1 MPDLEEV
8 YADAMAA
15 LPTSPDY
22 DAAEEAGMP
31 ETARRT
37 YAHGSLPLPPP
48 GLASGRIIVLG
59 GTHSYPSLS
68 VDFIQVHAHRETY
81 RALGLFVFAGLLA
94 PGPRRFELALTHPDS
109 QVRRII
115 LDTSYRKDHW
125 AGLLTEPR
133 EIAYLPAP
141 RSRHPLQDVKAAL
154 HELPAVSLTDP
165 EGFSDR
171 DWPGDPVRDTLMG
184 FGGDVGAHLMGELLL
199 DISQA
204 WNETAEY
211 ELEGPYGFGG
221 VAPSS
226 AEIRFWLPGGFGWVD
241 PAAASPASTTDAL
254 RPQGD
259 AGRADT

>member
-22 DAAEEAGMP
+22 EAAEEAGTQ

-48 GLASGRIIVLG
+48 GLESGRIIVCG

-81 RALGLFVFAGLLA
+81 RALGLFILAGLLA
-94 PGPRRFELALTHPDS
+94 PGPRRFELALTHPAS
-109 QVRRII
+109 QVRRIV
-115 LDTSYRKDHW
+115 LDTSSYRESHW

-133 EIAYLPAP
+133 EIAYLPAARRRHALGDVQAAP
-141 RSRHPLQDVKAAL
+141 RD
-154 HELPAVSLTDP
+154 LPAISLTDE
-165 EGFSDR
+165 EGFADR
-171 DWPGDPVRDTLMG
+171 DGPENPVRDTLRG
-184 FGGDVGAHLMGELLL
+184 FGSDAGAYLMGELLL
-199 DISQA
+199 DVSQA
-204 WNETAEY
+204 WNEAEY
-211 ELEGPYGFGG
+211 TLEGPYGFGG

-226 AEIRFWLPGGFGWVD
+226 AEIRFWLPGGDGWHD
-241 PAAASPASTTDAL
+241 LDAVSV
-254 RPQGD
+254 
-259 AGRADT
+259 